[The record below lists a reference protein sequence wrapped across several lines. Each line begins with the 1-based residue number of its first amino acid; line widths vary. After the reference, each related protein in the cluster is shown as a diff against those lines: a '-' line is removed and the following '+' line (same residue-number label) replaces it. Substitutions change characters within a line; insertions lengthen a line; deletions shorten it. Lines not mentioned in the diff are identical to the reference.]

1 MWGAIIAGAAGAAGG
16 YLKQDDINRK
26 SDAAMAGAGT
36 YKDGVARMYGGEQ
49 DELIRTLMARGA
61 SESAARAAVANSEMG
76 RQLLERQST
85 GGAMGVRQAMMSG
98 GEAKLAGQAGE
109 AAGQEIVGSRA
120 GAGVN
125 LTQAQRD
132 ALARRAAQ
140 AEALRLYNE
149 AKDAKKSRWAAAAEG
164 FGNGLMSYVRAK

>member
-16 YLKQDDINRK
+16 YIKQGEQNKR
-26 SDAAMAGAGT
+26 SDAAMAGAAK
-36 YKDGVARMYGGEQ
+36 YKDGVARMYGSEQ

-98 GEAKLAGQAGE
+98 GEAKLAGQSGE

-132 ALARRAAQ
+132 ALARRQAQ

-149 AKDAKKSRWAAAAEG
+149 AKDAKQSRWAAAANG
-164 FGNGLMSYVRAK
+164 AANGLMSGMAGK